1 MVRAADSI
9 LKNMMRISETA
20 PRPSGNHDTIAR
32 NNRRAAK
39 SGWPDDRKNFL
50 ANGSSLEQPSPP
62 SCSNGVTEKTKRPR
76 IGLAL
81 SAGGARGLAHVGVIQ
96 VLEENGIKID
106 CVAGT
111 SMGAYVGACWC
122 RGHDGRSLERI
133 ALSHRGRFGPWELM
147 DLAWP
152 FFRRGLVRGNKVEDS
167 LRKEIGDVSFNQLD
181 RPFAVSATRFDNL
194 EPTIFGNGDVASAA
208 RASCSMPGICVPA
221 IRNGIEYID
230 GGVTD
235 PLAIRA
241 LASLGA
247 DRIITCCA
255 LRDPRHKRLNL
266 GRKRLACTRLRAFAR
281 ILNRSFN
288 PFARGNVYDIVMR
301 AIEAAQ
307 HRVLERDLFDAG
319 VVIRPS
325 TTRLRWY
332 AFHEPERYVEAG
344 RRATERRLAAIKAL
358 IEAPVTKRSKS

>member
-9 LKNMMRISETA
+9 LINMMRINETA
-20 PRPSGNHDTIAR
+20 PRPRGNQDATAWEERSATRSGLRRERD
-32 NNRRAAK
+32 NR
-39 SGWPDDRKNFL
+39 PT
-50 ANGSSLEQPSPP
+50 NGSSLENPSTPSP
-62 SCSNGVTEKTKRPR
+62 NGDTEKTKRPR

-106 CVAGT
+106 CLAGT
-111 SMGAYVGACWC
+111 SMGAYVGACWW
-122 RGHDGRSLERI
+122 RGHDGKSLGKI
-133 ALSHRGRFGPWELM
+133 ALSHRGRYGPWKLM

-152 FFRRGLVRGNKVEDS
+152 FQRGLVGGNKMESS
-167 LRKEIGDVSFNQLD
+167 LRQEIGDLNFNQLD

-194 EPTIFGNGDVASAA
+194 EPTIFSSGDIASAV

-221 IRNGIEYID
+221 TRGKLEYID

-241 LASLGA
+241 LHSLGV
-247 DRIITCCA
+247 DRVITCCA
-255 LRDPRHKRLNL
+255 LRDPRHKRITLR
-266 GRKRLACTRLRAFAR
+266 RKRLKYTRLRSFAR
-281 ILNRSFN
+281 LLNVKLN

-307 HRVLERDLFDAG
+307 HRVMERDLLEAD

-344 RRATERRLAAIKAL
+344 RRATEKRLDAIKAL
-358 IEAPVTKRSKS
+358 IETPVKKRRSS